1 VSLQV
6 LWRREKQLIFVV
18 IDRDLLQ
25 FGSGDSAK
33 INSTQVLQTVLD
45 GEEIYRNPKYKEV
58 LIS

>member
-1 VSLQV
+1 L
-6 LWRREKQLIFVV
+6 EKGKAADFVV